1 MSSDII
7 PWIFPPGKRYMNKFS
22 KEAEGEHLFPKVYK
36 ILKRKKS
43 LKEEAEIPAAA
54 VFNRNLRKRMLLP

>member
-1 MSSDII
+1 
-7 PWIFPPGKRYMNKFS
+7 MNKFS